1 MMRRVQ
7 VSLARLKWQRS
18 YNRVLASVLQ
28 VVLVGVLMWGF
39 LFHFPRERVVIQQST
54 GATRDIAAETFAQRF
69 AVEWMTVS
77 GDSTADRGRLA
88 ESFGGDGAF
97 SNVSLVPRHG
107 FVQRI
112 VGSLVVQSF
121 QLDGS
126 IRRVV
131 VSVTTSR
138 GETMFIAV
146 TVGRHGD
153 GSLGLIGQPAI
164 VGQPLE
170 GKPIRVPDGGPVD
183 DPALEAVVT
192 RATRNYVEGR
202 MDDLSADLDPSA
214 VVSLPSVPLVLA
226 GRPSLRWSDAKK
238 SVYVIVD
245 VTDRHGTRMQLH
257 YEFGVR
263 NLGRWVVTQV
273 HTRPEVPA

>member
-1 MMRRVQ
+1 
-7 VSLARLKWQRS
+7 
-18 YNRVLASVLQ
+18 
-28 VVLVGVLMWGF
+28 MWGF